1 MTKVP
6 SIGGVWVKKSPRVR
20 GRMNLIVG
28 ILVVFGCV
36 LGGFAIHGGHLGALW
51 QPSELLIIVGAAVGA
66 MVIANP
72 FSVTKKIM
80 TAVPTLLKG
89 PPFKKEHYLQL
100 FAVMYELLTI
110 ARKEGMMGL
119 ERVIEEPTKS
129 ELFKKRPLI
138 ANDHHTVEFIQD
150 YLRMIISGDMD
161 QFQLEAL
168 MDLEIETHHHEH
180 EEPSGALSKISDAM
194 PGFGIVAAVL
204 GIVNTM
210 GALGGPPEEIGHKVA
225 AALVGTFLG
234 ILLAYGLLGPMSSAL
249 ERLARDQSQFHV
261 TMKTCIMG
269 FVQGHPPQVA
279 IEFGRKATP
288 SALRPSFHDL
298 EKQLRG
304 KK

>member
-1 MTKVP
+1 
-6 SIGGVWVKKSPRVR
+6 
-20 GRMNLIVG
+20 MNLVVG

-36 LGGFAIHGGHLGALW
+36 LGGFAVHGGHLLALW
-51 QPSELLIIVGAAVGA
+51 QPSELLIIGGAAVGA
-66 MVIANP
+66 MIIGNP
-72 FSVTKKIM
+72 VRVTKKIL
-80 TAVPTLLKG
+80 AAAPTLLKG
-89 PPFKKEHYLQL
+89 SPFKKEHYLQL
-100 FAVMYELLTI
+100 FAVMYDLLTI

-119 ERVIEEPTKS
+119 ERVIEEPEKS
-129 ELFKKRPLI
+129 DLFKKRPLI
-138 ANDHHTVEFIQD
+138 ASDEHAMEFIQD

-161 QFQLEAL
+161 QYQLEAL

-180 EEPSGALSKISDAM
+180 EEPAGALSKISDSM

-210 GALGGPPEEIGHKVA
+210 SALGGPPEEIGQKVA

-234 ILLAYGLLGPMSSAL
+234 ILLAYGLLGPMSNGL
-249 ERLARDQSQFHV
+249 ERLARDESQFYV

-288 SALRPSFHDL
+288 YELRPSFRDL

>member
-1 MTKVP
+1 
-6 SIGGVWVKKSPRVR
+6 
-20 GRMNLIVG
+20 MNLIVG

-36 LGGFAIHGGHLGALW
+36 LGGFAVHGGHLGALW

-66 MVIANP
+66 TIIGNP
-72 FSVTKKIM
+72 FHVTKKIVM
-80 TAVPTLLKG
+80 AASTILKG
-89 PPFKKEHYLQL
+89 ATYDKDHYLQL

-119 ERVIEEPTKS
+119 ERVIEDPAKS
-129 ELFKKRPLI
+129 ELFKKRPLV
-138 ANDHHTVEFIQD
+138 ANDPHTVEFIQD

-180 EEPSGALSKISDAM
+180 EEPSGALSKISDSM

-210 GALGGPPEEIGHKVA
+210 GSLGGPPEEIGHKVA

-234 ILLAYGLLGPMSSAL
+234 ILLAYGLLGPMSNAL
-249 ERLARDQSQFHV
+249 ERLARDESQFYV

-269 FVQGHPPQVA
+269 FVQGMAPMIAVEFARRA
-279 IEFGRKATP
+279 IP
-288 SALRPSFHDL
+288 HDLRPTFKNM
-298 EKQLRG
+298 ETAIKG
-304 KK
+304 GGAAAAKKAA